1 MAFKI
6 PSPLS
11 AVLCPH
17 CQAAGLVVHEEHTLT
32 CRYCTHTFTVTER
45 LCAECEAINAP
56 HAEVCGVCRTALYR
70 ACVACHEPVWNGH
83 DICQHCG
90 QPQNALN
97 SVINRALQH
106 RAGRQGYTPEEAA
119 AIKAQEE
126 ADSQKRLAHFQEL
139 ERQRLNDWRIAKARK
154 DQNDQ
159 LLLVRLAVLV
169 AALALGALVFVL
181 LSGSG

>member
-6 PSPLS
+6 PSPLA

-17 CQAAGLVVHEEHTLT
+17 CQAAGLVVHQEHTLT

-56 HAEVCGVCRTALYR
+56 RADVCGVCRAALYR
-70 ACVACHEPVWNGH
+70 ACVACREPVWNGH
-83 DICQHCG
+83 DTCQYCG

-97 SVINRALQH
+97 SVLNRALQH

-139 ERQRLNDWRIAKARK
+139 ERQRLNDWRIAKTRK
-154 DQNDQ
+154 DQNDRR
-159 LLLVRLAVLV
+159 LLMGLAVLV
-169 AALALGALVFVL
+169 AGLAVVAGLAIWLTR
-181 LSGSG
+181 